1 MHSRRA
7 FALRKSFKVGLLLPL
22 AALFAG
28 ITKALGP
35 QDEEVCAKIAAL
47 RKQLGTTVRWQ
58 NKQQTELSALRVEP
72 RPGHAKL
79 DGAAFTAMPL
89 FLSPP
94 NKRAKVVI
102 AICIF
107 LF

>member
-7 FALRKSFKVGLLLPL
+7 FALRKSFTVGLLLPL

-58 NKQQTELSALRVEP
+58 NKQQTELSALRVELVSQHPTPWP
-72 RPGHAKL
+72 REARWRCLYGNAPFSL
-79 DGAAFTAMPL
+79 T
-89 FLSPP
+89 SQ
-94 NKRAKVVI
+94 
-102 AICIF
+102 
-107 LF
+107 